1 MATTNFKLTKDK
13 VTRRFS
19 FPLRPPWD
27 VLSAKIQS
35 VYDIPAGRVAVSY
48 IDSDGDVVTLSTNEE
63 LQDYYA
69 AGLTLAHQLIR
80 FDVVDLGALRET
92 TSPTSTVRAIPTMG
106 ATSTQPQPND
116 PSSQWADEEFFDVGA
131 EWPHYPDT
139 RTFSGLFEG
148 PPPPVHQSTPSE
160 LSHGFLETLKSDVS
174 HVSKV
179 FDSEVESDNE
189 SDIVDLSAMSPGL
202 DKGKGRAD
210 MRPTVEEVPDEEISS
225 DRSILC
231 ADAPQKIPVHVMDVH
246 DHRSSRAYSE
256 RAPSVKTI
264 IEKAISE
271 TTSSK
276 QAYSEKAFYEQAY
289 SDRTPTEKA
298 PSVIA
303 DGFQPSSSSTPHM
316 SVLSMDRSVLEASSV
331 AEPIPDPP
339 LAPLPTGDHVR
350 ALSPT
355 FTTDI
360 ASLLNDLKNAFSSHP
375 ELSEGLRNIINH
387 AGNGSYWA
395 AHREAVSRAAA
406 SVSSEPR
413 RSNEES
419 RRQAEEEASRRV
431 AEALGGLFRS
441 FTTMTAGMRGD
452 QGLPA
457 AAPTPRETEARDRFE
472 DGGSPCDSLWG
483 SFRQTDRRGAPGGS
497 GKRTSWGLPHYGPTQ
512 QFDWGRPL
520 NLSSR
525 YWGPESDT
533 GNPFDDSAPRG
544 PSRRRSLLG
553 FPPQPSL
560 SPMGRPG
567 PPGPVPPP
575 PPPPPHH
582 RMHVHGHPHQRDHDR
597 HSSRRFASD
606 PMPPPPG
613 ADFPPPPPPPHHPNE
628 APRHD
633 GLFMPLLSANPT
645 PQELRERVEIAKQ
658 AYQMEKARY
667 RKDREER
674 KRDRRIQDETPQ
686 APPAALPA
694 TIPPAV
700 NPSPVVIPPF
710 IPPPPPMPIVSA
722 ASSPQVA
729 SAARGSFPPL
739 EVVNISKQS
748 SDKPSPLKPSP
759 PKGDKP
765 TAQAPNPILKRVSVS
780 AQAEA
785 GPSGT
790 AKQGLNGR
798 QRSLHRITKKLADMG
813 FTQSDYTALPQ
824 KIENQVG
831 PKTPACKDDEDNVVT
846 SVLEE
851 LLSMSPRSA
860 TPATTTPMRSRS
872 PRRYSK
878 TGSTSTSSTSVPGA
892 WD

>member
-27 VLSAKIQS
+27 ALSAKIQS

-48 IDSDGDVVTLSTNEE
+48 TDSDGDVVTLSTNEE

-106 ATSTQPQPND
+106 AGQPNPND
-116 PSSQWADEEFFDVGA
+116 PSSQWNDEEFFDVGT
-131 EWPHYPDT
+131 EWPHYPDP

-148 PPPPVHQSTPSE
+148 PQPPAHQSTPSE

-174 HVSKV
+174 HVSKA

-189 SDIVDLSAMSPGL
+189 SDIVDLSGMSPGL

-210 MRPTVEEVPDEEISS
+210 MRPTVEEVPDEEFSS

-231 ADAPQKIPVHVMDVH
+231 ADAPQKIPIHVMDVH
-246 DHRSSRAYSE
+246 DHRSSKAYSE
-256 RAPSVKTI
+256 RAPSVSVKAPT
-264 IEKAISE
+264 EKAMSE
-271 TTSSK
+271 KSFSDR
-276 QAYSEKAFYEQAY
+276 AYSEQAFYEQAY
-289 SDRTPTEKA
+289 SDRTPTERPPTEKA
-298 PSVIA
+298 PSFIA
-303 DGFQPSSSSTPHM
+303 DGFQPSCSSTPHM
-316 SVLSMDRSVLEASSV
+316 SILSVDRPVLEAPPA
-331 AEPIPDPP
+331 AEPVPDPP
-339 LAPLPTGDHVR
+339 LAPLPTDDRAR

-360 ASLLNDLKNAFSSHP
+360 ASLLNDLKNAFGSHP
-375 ELSEGLRNIINH
+375 ELSEGLRNILSH

-406 SVSSEPR
+406 SVSGESR
-413 RSNEES
+413 RSTEDL

-431 AEALGGLFRS
+431 AEALGGLVRS

-452 QGLPA
+452 QVHPTS
-457 AAPTPRETEARDRFE
+457 APRENPRETEAWDRFD
-472 DGGSPCDSLWG
+472 DGGSPRDSLWG
-483 SFRQTDRRGAPGGS
+483 SFRQTDRRGGAGGGS
-497 GKRTSWGLPHYGPTQ
+497 VKRTSWGLPHYGPTQ

-553 FPPQPSL
+553 FPPQASS
-560 SPMGRPG
+560 SPMGRSGPPG
-567 PPGPVPPP
+567 PPGPFPPP

-582 RMHVHGHPHQRDHDR
+582 RMHGHGHPHQRDHDR
-597 HSSRRFASD
+597 HSRRFASD
-606 PMPPPPG
+606 PMPPPG
-613 ADFPPPPPPPHHPNE
+613 ADFPPPHHRHE

-633 GLFMPLLSANPT
+633 GLFMPLLTANPT

-674 KRDRRIQDETPQ
+674 KRDRRIQE
-686 APPAALPA
+686 
-694 TIPPAV
+694 
-700 NPSPVVIPPF
+700 
-710 IPPPPPMPIVSA
+710 
-722 ASSPQVA
+722 
-729 SAARGSFPPL
+729 
-739 EVVNISKQS
+739 
-748 SDKPSPLKPSP
+748 
-759 PKGDKP
+759 
-765 TAQAPNPILKRVSVS
+765 
-780 AQAEA
+780 
-785 GPSGT
+785 
-790 AKQGLNGR
+790 
-798 QRSLHRITKKLADMG
+798 
-813 FTQSDYTALPQ
+813 
-824 KIENQVG
+824 
-831 PKTPACKDDEDNVVT
+831 
-846 SVLEE
+846 
-851 LLSMSPRSA
+851 
-860 TPATTTPMRSRS
+860 
-872 PRRYSK
+872 
-878 TGSTSTSSTSVPGA
+878 
-892 WD
+892 